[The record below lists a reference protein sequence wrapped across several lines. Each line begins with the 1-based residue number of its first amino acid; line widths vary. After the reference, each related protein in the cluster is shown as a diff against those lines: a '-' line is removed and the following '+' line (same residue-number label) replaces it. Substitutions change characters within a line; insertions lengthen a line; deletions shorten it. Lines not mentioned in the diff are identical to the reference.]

1 MKPESFEGKDLTEVL
16 KIFAPGTAIRMAL
29 NDLMRARM
37 GALIVVEKEGINEIM
52 EGGFRINADFSPQK
66 LVELA
71 KMDGAIIL
79 SNDMKKI
86 LYANTLLVPD
96 MNIKTNETGT
106 RHKSGERT
114 SKQLKTI
121 VVAVSERKNKITV
134 YYGDIAYVL
143 DESSEILRRATE
155 TLQILEKQ
163 KDIFDELLVHLNISE
178 ITYTTKIEDVSNVLQ
193 RMEIIQRISEVIKG
207 YLIELGKEGVIASMR
222 LRELTKNFNKEMEY
236 ILMDY
241 AADYSTKHS
250 EIESSLDKMSFDF
263 LLDIS
268 NISKLVFNEIHDR
281 SISPR
286 GFRILSK
293 TNLSENNINF
303 LTNEFKSLNEIFDA
317 DKEILLKVLKDEGV
331 VNLFI
336 RNLDSLKEKIM
347 EGKNI

>member
-134 YYGDIAYVL
+134 YYGDMAYVL

-222 LRELTKNFNKEMEY
+222 LRELTKNFNREMEF

-241 AADYSTKHS
+241 DIDYAVNNAEVKSA
-250 EIESSLDKMSFDF
+250 LDKMSFDF
-263 LLDIS
+263 LLEIA
-268 NISKLVFNEIHDR
+268 NISKLIFTEIHDR

-293 TNLSENNINF
+293 TSLSENNINL

-317 DKEILLKVLKDEGV
+317 DKGVLIKVLKDEGV
-331 VNLFI
+331 VNLF
-336 RNLDSLKEKIM
+336 M
-347 EGKNI
+347 